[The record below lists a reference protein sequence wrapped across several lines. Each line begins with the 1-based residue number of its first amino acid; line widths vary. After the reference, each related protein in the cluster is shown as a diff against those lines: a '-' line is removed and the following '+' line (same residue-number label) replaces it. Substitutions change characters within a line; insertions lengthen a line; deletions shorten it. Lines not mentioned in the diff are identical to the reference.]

1 MNKYL
6 KYKFMNDKLIS
17 NNTENDEF
25 ALNTE
30 EIDYKN
36 LISKLKDISATITL
50 LEKLYQDKF

>member
-17 NNTENDEF
+17 KNTENDEF

>member
-1 MNKYL
+1 
-6 KYKFMNDKLIS
+6 MNDKLIS

-25 ALNTE
+25 VLNTE

-36 LISKLKDISATITL
+36 LISKLKDISATIIL